1 MEDLSGHNKDLKK
14 LFNLILGVD
23 VNIKDNIDQSEE
35 LIFKKFIDKLEAS
48 YNIENKVFETSGI
61 DLTKVTDGLW
71 FVVENTLKMLYG
83 EAAGDM
89 IVWYIYDRFDAD
101 GSIVPLEDANGK
113 QFLLK
118 NSDDLWS
125 YIKYKSNI

>member
-71 FVVENTLKMLYG
+71 FVVENTLM
-83 EAAGDM
+83 
-89 IVWYIYDRFDAD
+89 
-101 GSIVPLEDANGK
+101 
-113 QFLLK
+113 
-118 NSDDLWS
+118 
-125 YIKYKSNI
+125 